1 MRIAI
6 YGTGGVGGYFG
17 GRLAQSG
24 QEVIFI
30 ARGAH
35 LAAIQANGLRVD
47 SVEGDFT
54 VQPATGAAD
63 PKQIGPVDAVF
74 VCVKAWQVPQLAPL
88 LEPLLGPDTYILPLQ
103 NGIESAGQLAEIYGT
118 ERVLGGLCGL
128 ISYIAGPGHIRHA
141 GGLPFIKFGE
151 LDNRPSARVAHL
163 RQLFERAHG
172 LAVET
177 PPDIHVAI
185 WQKFLLI
192 ATWSGVGAITR
203 APIGVLRSQP
213 ETRRLLEQ
221 VMQEIYDVAHAR
233 GIALPA
239 ETFAQTLA
247 FFDGIPADGTASMQR
262 DVLAGRPSEL
272 ESQNGAVVRAGAQAG
287 VKTPLNQLIY
297 HALLP
302 MERRARGELNFAG

>member
-17 GRLAQSG
+17 GRLAQIG
-24 QEVIFI
+24 ADVIFI

-35 LAAIQANGLRVD
+35 LAAIQSHGLRVE
-47 SVEGDFT
+47 SVEGDFV
-54 VQPATGAAD
+54 VQPATAVAD
-63 PKQIGPVDAVF
+63 PAQVGPVDALF
-74 VCVKAWQVPQLAPL
+74 VCVKAWQVPEIAPR

-103 NGIESAGQLAEIYGT
+103 NGIESAGQLADVYGQ

-128 ISYIAGPGHIRHA
+128 ISYIAGPGHICHA

-151 LDNRPSARVAHL
+151 LDNRPSERVVHL
-163 RQLFERAHG
+163 RQLFERASG
-172 LAVET
+172 LVVET

-192 ATWSGVGAITR
+192 ATWSGVGAVTR
-203 APIGVLRSQP
+203 APIGILRSQP

-221 VMQEIYDVAHAR
+221 VMQEIYDVAHAS
-233 GIALPA
+233 GIALPP

-272 ESQNGAVVRAGAQAG
+272 ESQNGAVVRAGLQAG
-287 VKTPLNQLIY
+287 VQTPLNEFIY

-302 MERRARGELNFAG
+302 LERRARGELSFPI

>member
-17 GRLAQSG
+17 GRLAQIG
-24 QEVIFI
+24 ADVIFI

-35 LAAIQANGLRVD
+35 LAAIQSHGLRVE
-47 SVEGDFT
+47 SVEGDFV
-54 VQPATGAAD
+54 VQPTTAVAD
-63 PKQIGPVDAVF
+63 PAQVGPVDALF
-74 VCVKAWQVPQLAPL
+74 VCVKAWQVPEIAPR
-88 LEPLLGPDTYILPLQ
+88 LEPLLGADTYILPLQ
-103 NGIESAGQLAEIYGT
+103 NGIESAGQLADVYGK

-151 LDNRPSARVAHL
+151 LDNRQSERVARL
-163 RQLFERAHG
+163 RQLFERASG
-172 LAVET
+172 LVVET
-177 PPDIHVAI
+177 PADIHVAI

-192 ATWSGVGAITR
+192 ATWSGVGAMTR
-203 APIGVLRSQP
+203 APIGIMRSQP
-213 ETRRLLEQ
+213 ETRRLMKQ
-221 VMQEIYDVAHAR
+221 VMQEIYDVAHAT
-233 GIALPA
+233 GIALPP

-272 ESQNGAVVRAGAQAG
+272 ESQNGAVVRAGLQAG
-287 VKTPLNQLIY
+287 VQTPLNEFIY

-302 MERRARGELNFAG
+302 LERRARGELSFPI